1 MNRPTEAQRMCSG
14 SRELFPRFGNF
25 GCTLGGTMG
34 KGREPQSPVQQ
45 VHRAENQPGVG
56 GDAGNNR
63 LAHKARP
70 ARVRR
75 RICGERH
82 RHLLRRH
89 MWQRAAA
96 DAAEA
101 AGPVSARRASRGPGH
116 PFCRMGGP
124 RRLAETSPR
133 CLAQQFEH

>member
-34 KGREPQSPVQQ
+34 KGREPQSPVQR
-45 VHRAENQPGVG
+45 VHKAEIQPGVG
-56 GDAGNNR
+56 GDAGNSR

-82 RHLLRRH
+82 RRLGPSQSYRFLGRFRHLRYFRFGWERTLVNRKQDRH
-89 MWQRAAA
+89 R
-96 DAAEA
+96 
-101 AGPVSARRASRGPGH
+101 S
-116 PFCRMGGP
+116 
-124 RRLAETSPR
+124 
-133 CLAQQFEH
+133 